1 MRPDVTPLLAIS
13 GMGGDLAREAV
24 NIELTNAIQ
33 LNDLL
38 VIQDM
43 VQGGLV
49 DGGLALARVA
59 QVGGTGE
66 MLRLLLQMGAKPDA
80 TDEFGRTAIMLAVSR
95 RDKQL
100 TELLLSAGA
109 NVEGIGGT
117 YNGRTALMQAACSGA
132 TEMVTLLLANG
143 ADPAATDRYGRNV
156 IQQAAVMRR
165 EDTVRI
171 LEKHMKEQARRQAQG
186 SAVPQEPA
194 SRGLFGFFGGQSAP
208 APPRKDLG
216 LPADDARDVRSSDER
231 SDADEKLW
239 LSIFRE
245 SSPVPGRPEVFKWR
259 GRRLLQPAMADDGMC
274 VILDESTR
282 EVIYR
287 GKPPARSL
295 TAAAPGQQHARTVP
309 GGGGGGGGA
318 AAAAGMQSAARI
330 TEPEVR
336 VTSAQGLQGGGSG
349 GRGGGGR
356 GEPRGGG
363 DEDADIERRL
373 WRAIIS
379 ESSPVPGRTDVFK
392 WRGRVLQQPRLGG
405 DGVVVIIEVQ
415 PLLTKLNL

>member
-1 MRPDVTPLLAIS
+1 MVRSLVVYYESIKRELKIFMSVGVMKDYKLKLRNLRASHTLEGVGIYMPRITFLKKCFLCFLFSALAEHLGRVQERGPYVSACAMVTRKMALPLVAALALALHLESPRGADAYFYPLAPTSGLSTPHVAAPRGRAQGIRAAQLPLAAWRSALVRGLLSAGEPRGGIMRPDVTPLLAIS
-13 GMGGDLAREAV
+13 GKGGDLAREAV

-100 TELLLSAGA
+100 TEQLLSAGA

-186 SAVPQEPA
+186 SEVPQEPA
-194 SRGLFGFFGGQSAP
+194 SRGLVGFFGGQSAP
-208 APPRKDLG
+208 AP
-216 LPADDARDVRSSDER
+216 AR
-231 SDADEKLW
+231 
-239 LSIFRE
+239 
-245 SSPVPGRPEVFKWR
+245 
-259 GRRLLQPAMADDGMC
+259 
-274 VILDESTR
+274 
-282 EVIYR
+282 
-287 GKPPARSL
+287 
-295 TAAAPGQQHARTVP
+295 
-309 GGGGGGGGA
+309 
-318 AAAAGMQSAARI
+318 
-330 TEPEVR
+330 
-336 VTSAQGLQGGGSG
+336 
-349 GRGGGGR
+349 
-356 GEPRGGG
+356 
-363 DEDADIERRL
+363 
-373 WRAIIS
+373 
-379 ESSPVPGRTDVFK
+379 
-392 WRGRVLQQPRLGG
+392 
-405 DGVVVIIEVQ
+405 
-415 PLLTKLNL
+415 